1 MSKTGAFLD
10 AHPFIDNDTLRK
22 LCGVRYPGSHTRLS
36 IVRGAFCTDVPLLR
50 LFPSLL
56 LLLCEERFEC
66 REQCFGR

>member
-10 AHPFIDNDTLRK
+10 ARPFIDYDTLRK

-50 LFPSLL
+50 LLPSMLL
-56 LLLCEERFEC
+56 FLCEKRVEC
-66 REQCFGR
+66 REQCIWR